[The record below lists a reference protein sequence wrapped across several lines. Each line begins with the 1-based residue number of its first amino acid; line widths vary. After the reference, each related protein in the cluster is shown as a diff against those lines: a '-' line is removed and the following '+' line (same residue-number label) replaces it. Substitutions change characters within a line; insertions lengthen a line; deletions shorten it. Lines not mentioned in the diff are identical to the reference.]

1 MAGQP
6 AGGVAVVRKARDAE
20 MRKLMGSRFAPLQN
34 RDTRGQRSSERETRA
49 EPNSVRSSSAEAGSA
64 TWKPKPAPPPGKP
77 PQWQQST
84 AESAAGRPDR
94 YSTRP
99 KPPPPAGPPPPLT
112 SKRQSDLGS
121 PPPLTS
127 KRQSD
132 LGSPPPLT
140 SKRESDLGRTLSLS
154 PRHSELP
161 APTATADPTAR
172 PPPPRMGALPAGW
185 SVARDPEG
193 YPYYYNLSTGENT
206 YDRPGGVPPPPPT
219 AKPPPPPA
227 DMVEGC
233 ATSSAAPVAESS
245 AAPVA
250 AEPSAVPAAGP
261 TEEEAAAALW
271 GRCGLSLVDEATPL
285 APPPLATSEP
295 DAAPAAALE
304 AASST
309 TAALPSADAPAVA
322 SEPAGQRVAAL
333 QGSSPPDEGRPIS
346 PPPLDEHSA
355 SSSFMLLGKM
365 VRSAKSLVARPGGDE
380 DARAARKESLRAADH
395 LEADAYR
402 DATRSRPTRQFR
414 RRKVKASE
422 AVLEGHGA
430 GGAASPHVS
439 SASCPP
445 AAMEPTMPAAPKRG
459 GRRSTLGASL
469 AGVRARVRGS
479 VRGSVHGMRR
489 SIAGP
494 PTSLPT
500 TERNDL
506 SIRATREMREHVENA
521 I

>member
-1 MAGQP
+1 
-6 AGGVAVVRKARDAE
+6 
-20 MRKLMGSRFAPLQN
+20 MGSRFAPLQG
-34 RDTRGQRSSERETRA
+34 RDTRGQRSSERD
-49 EPNSVRSSSAEAGSA
+49 SVRSSSAEAEPA

-99 KPPPPAGPPPPLT
+99 KPPPLEGPPPPLT
-112 SKRQSDLGS
+112 QRESELGS
-121 PPPLTS
+121 PPPLTQRES
-127 KRQSD
+127 E

-140 SKRESDLGRTLSLS
+140 SKRESDLGRTLTLT
-154 PRHSELP
+154 PRHSQLP
-161 APTATADPTAR
+161 APEATADPTAR
-172 PPPPRMGALPAGW
+172 PPPPKMGALPAGW

-206 YDRPGGVPPPPPT
+206 YDRPGGVPPPPPK

-245 AAPVA
+245 AAPAAADSSAAPVA
-250 AEPSAVPAAGP
+250 AEPSAAPVAAGLSAVPEDGP

-295 DAAPAAALE
+295 GAAPAAALE

-309 TAALPSADAPAVA
+309 TAALSSADAPAVA
-322 SEPAGQRVAAL
+322 
-333 QGSSPPDEGRPIS
+333 PDEGRPIS
-346 PPPLDEHSA
+346 PPPLDEQSA

-365 VRSAKSLVARPGGDE
+365 VRSAKSLVATPGGDE
-380 DARAARKESLRAADH
+380 DARAARKASLRAADH
-395 LEADAYR
+395 LEADADR

-430 GGAASPHVS
+430 GGAATPRLS

-479 VRGSVHGMRR
+479 VRGSVHGMLPRR
-489 SIAGP
+489 SVAGP

-500 TERNDL
+500 TGRNDL
-506 SIRATREMREHVENA
+506 SIRAVREMREHFENA
-521 I
+521 G

>member
-6 AGGVAVVRKARDAE
+6 AGGVAVVCKARDAE
-20 MRKLMGSRFAPLQN
+20 MRKFMGSRFAPLQG
-34 RDTRGQRSSERETRA
+34 RDTRGQRSSERD
-49 EPNSVRSSSAEAGSA
+49 SVRSSSAEAEPA

-99 KPPPPAGPPPPLT
+99 KPPPPDGPPPPLT
-112 SKRQSDLGS
+112 QRESELGS
-121 PPPLTS
+121 PPPLTQRES
-127 KRQSD
+127 E
-132 LGSPPPLT
+132 LGRTSSLV
-140 SKRESDLGRTLSLS
+140 SKRESDLGRTLTLT
-154 PRHSELP
+154 PRHSQLP
-161 APTATADPTAR
+161 APSATADPTAR

-206 YDRPGGVPPPPPT
+206 YDRPGGVPPPPPK

-233 ATSSAAPVAESS
+233 ATSSAAPVAEPSAAPAAADSS

-250 AEPSAVPAAGP
+250 AEPSAAPVAAGLSAVPEDGP
-261 TEEEAAAALW
+261 TEEEEAAALW

-295 DAAPAAALE
+295 GAAPAAALE

-309 TAALPSADAPAVA
+309 TAALSSADAPAVA
-322 SEPAGQRVAAL
+322 
-333 QGSSPPDEGRPIS
+333 PDEGRPIS
-346 PPPLDEHSA
+346 PPPLDEQSA

-365 VRSAKSLVARPGGDE
+365 VRSAKSLVATPGGAE
-380 DARAARKESLRAADH
+380 DARAARKASLRAADH
-395 LEADAYR
+395 LEADADR

-430 GGAASPHVS
+430 GGAATPGLS
-439 SASCPP
+439 SASCPR
-445 AAMEPTMPAAPKRG
+445 AAMEPTMPAAPKRA

-479 VRGSVHGMRR
+479 VRGSVVGMPRR
-489 SIAGP
+489 SVAGP

-500 TERNDL
+500 SGRNDL
-506 SIRATREMREHVENA
+506 SKRAVREMASHFENA
-521 I
+521 T

>member
-6 AGGVAVVRKARDAE
+6 AGGVAVVCKARDAE
-20 MRKLMGSRFAPLQN
+20 MRKFMGSRFAPLQG
-34 RDTRGQRSSERETRA
+34 RDTRGQRSSERD
-49 EPNSVRSSSAEAGSA
+49 SVRSSSAEAEPA

-84 AESAAGRPDR
+84 AESAAARPDR

-99 KPPPPAGPPPPLT
+99 KPPPPDGPPPPLT
-112 SKRQSDLGS
+112 QRESELGS
-121 PPPLTS
+121 PPPLTQRES
-127 KRQSD
+127 E
-132 LGSPPPLT
+132 LGRTSSLV
-140 SKRESDLGRTLSLS
+140 SKRESDLGRTLTLT
-154 PRHSELP
+154 PRHSQLP
-161 APTATADPTAR
+161 APEATADPTAR
-172 PPPPRMGALPAGW
+172 PPPPKMGALPAGW

-206 YDRPGGVPPPPPT
+206 YDRPGGVPPPPPK

-233 ATSSAAPVAESS
+233 ATSSAAPEAEPSAAPAAADSS

-250 AEPSAVPAAGP
+250 AEPSAAPVAAGLSAVPEDGP
-261 TEEEAAAALW
+261 TEEEEAAALW

-295 DAAPAAALE
+295 GAAPAAALE
-304 AASST
+304 AASPT
-309 TAALPSADAPAVA
+309 TAALSSADAPAVA
-322 SEPAGQRVAAL
+322 
-333 QGSSPPDEGRPIS
+333 PDEGRPIS
-346 PPPLDEHSA
+346 PPPLDEQSA

-365 VRSAKSLVARPGGDE
+365 VRSAKSLVATPGGAE
-380 DARAARKESLRAADH
+380 DARAARKASLRAADH
-395 LEADAYR
+395 LEADADR

-430 GGAASPHVS
+430 GGAATPGLS

-445 AAMEPTMPAAPKRG
+445 AAMEPTMPAAPKRA

-479 VRGSVHGMRR
+479 VRGSVVGMPRR
-489 SIAGP
+489 SVAGP

-500 TERNDL
+500 SGRNDL
-506 SIRATREMREHVENA
+506 SKRAVREMASHFENA
-521 I
+521 T

>member
-6 AGGVAVVRKARDAE
+6 AGGVAVVCKARDAE
-20 MRKLMGSRFAPLQN
+20 MRKFMASRFAPLQG
-34 RDTRGQRSSERETRA
+34 RDTRGQRSSERD
-49 EPNSVRSSSAEAGSA
+49 SVRSSSAEAEPA

-84 AESAAGRPDR
+84 AESAAARPDR

-99 KPPPPAGPPPPLT
+99 KPPPPDGPPPPLT
-112 SKRQSDLGS
+112 QRESELGS
-121 PPPLTS
+121 PPPLTQRES
-127 KRQSD
+127 E
-132 LGSPPPLT
+132 LGRTSSLV
-140 SKRESDLGRTLSLS
+140 SKRESDLGRTLTLT
-154 PRHSELP
+154 PRHSQLP
-161 APTATADPTAR
+161 APEATADPTAR

-206 YDRPGGVPPPPPT
+206 YDRPGGVPPPPPK

-233 ATSSAAPVAESS
+233 ATSSAAPVAEPSAAPAAADSS

-250 AEPSAVPAAGP
+250 AEPSAAPVPAGLSVVPEAGP
-261 TEEEAAAALW
+261 TEEEEAAALW

-295 DAAPAAALE
+295 GAAPAAALE

-309 TAALPSADAPAVA
+309 TAALSSADAPAVA
-322 SEPAGQRVAAL
+322 
-333 QGSSPPDEGRPIS
+333 PDEGRPIS
-346 PPPLDEHSA
+346 PPPLDEQSA

-365 VRSAKSLVARPGGDE
+365 VRSAKSLVATPGGAE
-380 DARAARKESLRAADH
+380 DARAARKASLRAADH
-395 LEADAYR
+395 LEADADR

-430 GGAASPHVS
+430 GGAATPRLS

-479 VRGSVHGMRR
+479 VRGSVHGMLPRR
-489 SIAGP
+489 SVAGP

-500 TERNDL
+500 SGRNDL
-506 SIRATREMREHVENA
+506 SKRAVREMASHFENA
-521 I
+521 T

>member
-6 AGGVAVVRKARDAE
+6 AGGVAVVCKARDAE
-20 MRKLMGSRFAPLQN
+20 MRKFMGSRFAPLQG
-34 RDTRGQRSSERETRA
+34 RDTRGQRSSERD
-49 EPNSVRSSSAEAGSA
+49 SVRSSSAEAEPA

-99 KPPPPAGPPPPLT
+99 KPPPLEGPPPPLT
-112 SKRQSDLGS
+112 QRESE
-121 PPPLTS
+121 
-127 KRQSD
+127 

-140 SKRESDLGRTLSLS
+140 SKRESDLGRTLTLT
-154 PRHSELP
+154 PRHSQLP
-161 APTATADPTAR
+161 APEATADPTAR

-206 YDRPGGVPPPPPT
+206 YDRPGGVPPPPPK

-245 AAPVA
+245 AAPAAADSSAAPVA
-250 AEPSAVPAAGP
+250 AEPSAAPVAAGLSAVPEDGP
-261 TEEEAAAALW
+261 TEEEEAAALW

-295 DAAPAAALE
+295 GAAPAAALE

-309 TAALPSADAPAVA
+309 TAALSSADAPAVA
-322 SEPAGQRVAAL
+322 
-333 QGSSPPDEGRPIS
+333 PDEGRPIS
-346 PPPLDEHSA
+346 PPPLDEQSA

-365 VRSAKSLVARPGGDE
+365 VRSAKSLVATPGGAE
-380 DARAARKESLRAADH
+380 DARAARKASLRAADH
-395 LEADAYR
+395 LEADADR

-430 GGAASPHVS
+430 GGAATPRLS

-479 VRGSVHGMRR
+479 VRGSVHGMLPRR
-489 SIAGP
+489 SVAGP

-500 TERNDL
+500 TGRNDL
-506 SIRATREMREHVENA
+506 SIRAVREMREHFENA
-521 I
+521 G

>member
-6 AGGVAVVRKARDAE
+6 AGGVAVVCKARDAE
-20 MRKLMGSRFAPLQN
+20 MRKFMGSRFAPLQG
-34 RDTRGQRSSERETRA
+34 RDTRGQRSSERD
-49 EPNSVRSSSAEAGSA
+49 SVRSSSAEAEPA

-99 KPPPPAGPPPPLT
+99 KPPPLEGPPPPLT
-112 SKRQSDLGS
+112 QRESELGR
-121 PPPLTS
+121 TS
-127 KRQSD
+127 S
-132 LGSPPPLT
+132 LV
-140 SKRESDLGRTLSLS
+140 SKRESDLGRTLTLT
-154 PRHSELP
+154 PRHSQLP
-161 APTATADPTAR
+161 APEATADPTAR

-185 SVARDPEG
+185 FVARDPEG

-206 YDRPGGVPPPPPT
+206 YDRPGGVPPPPPK

-245 AAPVA
+245 AAPAAADSSAAPVA
-250 AEPSAVPAAGP
+250 AEPSAAPVAAGLSAVPEDGP
-261 TEEEAAAALW
+261 TEEEEAAALW

-295 DAAPAAALE
+295 GAAPAAALE

-309 TAALPSADAPAVA
+309 TAALSSADAPAVA
-322 SEPAGQRVAAL
+322 
-333 QGSSPPDEGRPIS
+333 PDEGRPIS
-346 PPPLDEHSA
+346 PPPLDEQSA

-365 VRSAKSLVARPGGDE
+365 VRSAKSLVATPGGDE
-380 DARAARKESLRAADH
+380 DARAARKASLRAADH
-395 LEADAYR
+395 LEADADR

-430 GGAASPHVS
+430 GGAATPRLS

-479 VRGSVHGMRR
+479 VRGSVHGMPRR
-489 SIAGP
+489 SVAGP

-500 TERNDL
+500 TGRNDL
-506 SIRATREMREHVENA
+506 SIRAVREMREHFENA
-521 I
+521 G